1 MNSYFSKSLTDD
13 QDHQQHLDFILKA
26 SPDGPPFFAVSMLN
40 VGCPADRGAK
50 DSGSK
55 REHMPR
61 GGWSGKKTST
71 TTKILLKE
79 AAKPHHNLGERVVQ
93 VRTYTLL

>member
-1 MNSYFSKSLTDD
+1 
-13 QDHQQHLDFILKA
+13 
-26 SPDGPPFFAVSMLN
+26 MLN
-40 VGCPADRGAK
+40 VVCPVDT
-50 DSGSK
+50 GSK
-55 REHMPR
+55 EPSRKDVPR

-93 VRTYTLL
+93 VIIVRDTILFLPLNFIPSPPVSHSSLTRRRERRE